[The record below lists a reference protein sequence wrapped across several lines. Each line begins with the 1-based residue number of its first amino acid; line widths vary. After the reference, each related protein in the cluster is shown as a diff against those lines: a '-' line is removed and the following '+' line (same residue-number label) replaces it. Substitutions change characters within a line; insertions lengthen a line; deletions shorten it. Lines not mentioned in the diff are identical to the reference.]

1 MGSYAALHYFTVEH
15 SAKVEITFDAFTLE
29 FEATLRGTDDGLIA
43 DGSGDTLEEALEN
56 CEANAWDVQ
65 REAEAERD
73 ERRRRER
80 VARAVREGTE
90 VGLNDLPP
98 GATFEHNGVLHTVD
112 ADPRWPSQ
120 SLIEAQ
126 GRSFNVRCTFGSE
139 GVHVW
144 RSPQMRVTPLSVPY
158 LESA

>member
-1 MGSYAALHYFTVEH
+1 MGSYPALQFFIVEH
-15 SAKVEITFDAFTLE
+15 GAKAEITFDAFALE
-29 FEATLRGTDDGLIA
+29 FEATLRASDGGLIA

-80 VARAVREGTE
+80 VSRAVREGTE
-90 VGLNDLPP
+90 VRLDDLPP
-98 GATFEHNGVLHTVD
+98 GATFEHDGVLHTVD

-126 GRSFNVRCTFGSE
+126 GRRVNVRCTFAPE

-144 RSPQMRVTPLSVPY
+144 LSSQMRVTPLSVRY
-158 LESA
+158 AESA